1 MPTKHAFLLLAAV
14 LPGLTLVP
22 ASVSMAFA
30 QAPLATATVELREI
44 ELTYPAEAVVEAV
57 KQAVIAAQ
65 VPGRVVE
72 VRADAGDAVKQ
83 GQLLMRIDAREAA
96 EGYAASQATLINAK
110 ANYERTKNLYEQ
122 KFVAKAALDKAEA
135 EYKAA
140 QAGTGAAGATVSHS
154 SITSPLAGFVAQR
167 HTEAGEMAA
176 PGKPLITVYDPKGL
190 RVTASVPQYKL
201 AEVRANLRAK
211 IEFPESG
218 KWVDATKVEV
228 FPAADP
234 RTHTVTARVYLPED
248 QPGLI
253 PGIFAR
259 AHFVTGKAKKLLVPA
274 AAVLRRGEVT
284 AVYVIDEKNAARL
297 RQVRLSEPFTAGGQ
311 TPGGFHEVLA
321 GLSAGEKVALDP
333 IKAGIVARLV
343 DERDGIFARRDDEQA
358 VLRYYANSIAHLVA
372 TS

>member
-1 MPTKHAFLLLAAV
+1 MPSKSLFLLLAAV
-14 LPGLTLVP
+14 LPGLT
-22 ASVSMAFA
+22 FA
-30 QAPLATATVELREI
+30 QGAAPSAALATATVELREI

-57 KQAVIAAQ
+57 KQATIAAQ

-96 EGYAASQATLINAK
+96 EGYAASQATLANVK
-110 ANYERTKNLYEQ
+110 ANYERTKNLHAQ
-122 KFVAKAALDKAEA
+122 KFISKAALDKAEA

-140 QAGTGAAGATVSHS
+140 QAGSGAAGAAASHA
-154 SITSPLAGFVAQR
+154 SIVSPLTGFVAQR
-167 HTEAGEMAA
+167 HTEAGEMAV

-190 RVTASVPQYKL
+190 RVGASIPQYKL

-218 KWVDATKVEV
+218 KWLDAAKVEV

-234 RTHTVTARVYLPED
+234 RTHTVTARVYLPD
-248 QPGLI
+248 NQPGII
-253 PGIFAR
+253 PGMFAR
-259 AHFVTGKAKKLLVPA
+259 AHFVTGAAKKLLVPA

-297 RQVRLSEPFTAGGQ
+297 RQVRLSEPLAGGY
-311 TPGGFHEVLA
+311 HEVLA

-333 IKAGIVARLV
+333 VKAGITARP
-343 DERDGIFARRDDEQA
+343 AP
-358 VLRYYANSIAHLVA
+358 
-372 TS
+372 

>member
-1 MPTKHAFLLLAAV
+1 MPSRRFLLLSFAV
-14 LPGLTLVP
+14 LPGLTFAQGAP
-22 ASVSMAFA
+22 ASGF
-30 QAPLATATVELREI
+30 ATATVELREI
-44 ELTYPAEAVVEAV
+44 ELTHPAEGVVEAV
-57 KQAVIAAQ
+57 KQATLAAQ

-83 GQLLMRIDAREAA
+83 GQLLMRIDAREATQA
-96 EGYAASQATLINAK
+96 HAASQATLANAK
-110 ANYERTKNLYEQ
+110 AHYERTKNLHEQ
-122 KFVAKAALDKAEA
+122 KFIARAALDKAEA

-140 QAGTGAAGATVSHS
+140 QAGSGAAGAAASHA
-154 SITSPLAGFVAQR
+154 SIVSPLTGFVAQR
-167 HTEAGEMAA
+167 HTEAGEMAV
-176 PGKPLITVYDPKGL
+176 PGKPLVTVYDPKGL
-190 RVTASVPQYKL
+190 RVSASIPQYKL

-234 RTHTVTARVYLPED
+234 RTHTVTARVYLPD
-248 QPGLI
+248 NQPGLI

-259 AHFVTGKAKKLLVPA
+259 AHFVVGRAKKLLVPA

-297 RQVRLSEPFTAGGQ
+297 RQVRLSEPLA
-311 TPGGFHEVLA
+311 GGFHEVLA

-333 IKAGIVARLV
+333 VKAGIVARP
-343 DERDGIFARRDDEQA
+343 AP
-358 VLRYYANSIAHLVA
+358 
-372 TS
+372 